1 MNIGKESV
9 VSFHFTLKDDAGKV
23 LESSVGND
31 PLVYLHG
38 TGSIVPGLEE
48 ALNGR
53 ATGDKFNVV
62 LPPEKA
68 YGQRDER
75 LVQRIPKSEFPNSER
90 LKVGMQFQ
98 VDTKGGPMVLTITGL
113 EGDEV
118 VVDGN
123 PELAGS
129 TLHFDIE
136 VTEVRQATAEELS
149 HGHAHGPDG
158 HHHHD

>member
-9 VSFHFTLKDDAGKV
+9 VSFHFTLKNDEGTV
-23 LESSVGND
+23 LETSVGQD

-48 ALNGR
+48 EL
-53 ATGDKFNVV
+53 TGKRSGEKFNVV

-68 YGQRDER
+68 YGNRDER

-90 LKVGMQFQ
+90 LKIGMQFQ
-98 VDTKGGPMVLTITGL
+98 VDTKGGPMILTITGL
-113 EGDEV
+113 EENDV

-123 PELAGS
+123 PELAGA
-129 TLHFDIE
+129 TLHFAIE
-136 VTEVRQATAEELS
+136 VTDVRKATAEELA
-149 HGHAHGPDG
+149 HGHAHGPGG
-158 HHHHD
+158 HHHD

>member
-1 MNIGKESV
+1 MKIAKQDV
-9 VSFHFTLKDDAGKV
+9 VTLHFTLKDGDGNV
-23 LESSVGND
+23 LETSVGND

-48 ALNGR
+48 ALDGKK
-53 ATGDKFNVV
+53 AGEKLNVV

-75 LVQRIPKSEFPNSER
+75 LIQRIAKSEFPSSER

-98 VDTKGGPMVLTITGL
+98 VDTKGGPMVLTITEL
-113 EGDEV
+113 TGDEV
-118 VVDGN
+118 IVDGN
-123 PELAGS
+123 PELAGQ

-136 VTEVRQATAEELS
+136 VTDVRKATEEELA
-149 HGHAHGPDG
+149 HGHAHGPSG
-158 HHHHD
+158 HHHS